1 MPGFRQRSPR
11 PMAPPRPGS
20 VCTHMDRARTTL
32 SISGRVWINPD
43 KSGQIWTDPH
53 TCTHDLQRRSALPV
67 HPGRNS
73 SKSAGGNPVLDFRYC
88 PKAKDSAMLIGYFTE
103 RPYQDPQTGFFGAT
117 GLDLTDLDASNSA
130 YDPRVGSE
138 LYHRYLDEKIYA
150 EEMGFDALML
160 NEHHSTP
167 FCMGS
172 VMNVEAAILAR
183 ITKKAKIVLLGNI
196 LPIWEDPLWLA
207 ETLAQ
212 IDMISEGRLVTGW
225 VRGGGRE
232 SVSHNAQAP
241 FNWERFQEAHDFV
254 VKAWSTPGPF
264 RWEGEHYNFRYV
276 NPWSRP
282 IQDPHPQIWI
292 PGIMSRNTVK
302 WTAEH
307 RYPYVMLAT
316 DLEPTKQSFA
326 YYDEVAQENGYEA
339 GSEHHGYLFKVH
351 VDETEELAEE
361 AGRRYLQGP
370 SNPFLEGNQGVVKAN
385 LQNLPGLTSRTN
397 VLPTIQN
404 FAAAASR
411 GRTAAAE
418 AALAAREQQQPE
430 ASDIF
435 GSYEDQKQRMTII
448 TGTPKTVI
456 PKIRHVLEYLRPGQI
471 FFWDGDGAMTH
482 QDSMRSLR
490 LFGEEVIPAT
500 REIARELDLKSAFE
514 VDTKTG
520 EDLTVA
526 AD

>member
-1 MPGFRQRSPR
+1 
-11 PMAPPRPGS
+11 
-20 VCTHMDRARTTL
+20 
-32 SISGRVWINPD
+32 
-43 KSGQIWTDPH
+43 
-53 TCTHDLQRRSALPV
+53 
-67 HPGRNS
+67 
-73 SKSAGGNPVLDFRYC
+73 
-88 PKAKDSAMLIGYFTE
+88 MLIGYFTE

-212 IDMISEGRLVTGW
+212 IDMISKGRLVTGW

-241 FNWERFQEAHDFV
+241 FNWERFQEAHDFI

-282 IQDPHPQIWI
+282 MQDPHPQIWI

-326 YYDEVAQENGYEA
+326 YYDEVAKENGYEA

-370 SNPFLEGNQGVVKAN
+370 SNPFPRGQ
-385 LQNLPGLTSRTN
+385 PGRRPSQPAESARPDLAHQRPADNPELRRRRITRSHRRRRSRARSSPGGAARSRRHLRFLRGPEAAHDNHHRNTQDGDPQDPSRARIPAPRPSLLLGRRRSNDPRGLNALTAPLWRRGPTGDERDRQRTGPE
-397 VLPTIQN
+397 V
-404 FAAAASR
+404 SVR
-411 GRTAAAE
+411 GR
-418 AALAAREQQQPE
+418 
-430 ASDIF
+430 
-435 GSYEDQKQRMTII
+435 
-448 TGTPKTVI
+448 
-456 PKIRHVLEYLRPGQI
+456 
-471 FFWDGDGAMTH
+471 H
-482 QDSMRSLR
+482 QDWGRPHCPGKLV
-490 LFGEEVIPAT
+490 E
-500 REIARELDLKSAFE
+500 
-514 VDTKTG
+514 
-520 EDLTVA
+520 
-526 AD
+526 